1 MVSFRAIHKA
11 AFAFGLALAVST
23 QAAAPDTI
31 KERQQALKD
40 TGAAFKTV
48 RDELS
53 GGKDV
58 AKIKAAAAAINKSA
72 NAMVHWF
79 PAGTGAEAKVK
90 TAAKP
95 EVWSDTAGFNAAREK
110 FVAEAGKF
118 QAAADSGDL
127 AAVGA
132 GVRGLGGACKNC
144 HDTYRVKED

>member
-11 AFAFGLALAVST
+11 AFALGLALAVST

-58 AKIKAAAAAINKSA
+58 AKIKAAAATINKSA

-79 PAGTGAEAKVK
+79 PAGTGTEAKVK

-95 EVWSDTAGFNAAREK
+95 EVWSDAAGFNSAREK

-118 QAAADSGDL
+118 QLRRIRVTWLLSAQVFGVWAAHAK
-127 AAVGA
+127 AVTIRI
-132 GVRGLGGACKNC
+132 V
-144 HDTYRVKED
+144 